1 MNDPARSRAASDR
14 LCIGVSSCLL
24 GQKVR
29 FDGGHKHDRWVTD
42 VLGSWVEFVPVCP
55 EVEIGLGTPRP
66 TIRLERHGSTVRLI
80 CPGDGADH
88 TDAMNAFAEK
98 RTAALA
104 RQRLC
109 GYILKKDSPSCG
121 MERVRVY
128 DRGGV
133 PARDG
138 RGVFAATLLRR
149 LPTLPVEEEG
159 RLNDPRLRENFVTRI
174 FAHQRWLEMER
185 EGVTRARLF
194 RFHERHKYVLMAHS
208 QAGMRRLGHLLGSAA
223 KRTDTTRLAHEYLE
237 GFTAAMQ
244 RVPTPKNHAN
254 VLQHIVGYFS
264 AALDPGDRAELAGT
278 IDEYRLG
285 RLPLVVPVTL
295 VRHYVRKHEVPYL
308 LDQVYLSPH
317 PAELM
322 LLNHV

>member
-1 MNDPARSRAASDR
+1 MTEPAHSKTASKR
-14 LCIGVSSCLL
+14 PRIGVSACLL

-29 FDGGHKHDRWVTD
+29 YDGGHKHDRWVTD
-42 VLGSWVEFVPVCP
+42 VLGIWVEFVPVCP

-66 TIRLERHGSTVRLI
+66 TIRLERLGGALRLVCPTSGS
-80 CPGDGADH
+80 DH
-88 TDAMNAFAEK
+88 TTAMNTFAEK
-98 RTAALA
+98 RSAALA
-104 RQRLC
+104 RAHLC

-121 MERVRVY
+121 LERVRVY
-128 DRGGV
+128 DRNGV

-138 RGVFAATLLRR
+138 RGLFAAALVQR
-149 LPTLPVEEEG
+149 LPSLPVEEEG

-174 FAHQRWLEMER
+174 FAHQRWIEIER
-185 EGVTRARLF
+185 AGITRARLF

-208 QAGMRRLGHLLGSAA
+208 QAGMRRLGHLLGNAS
-223 KRTDTTRLAHEYLE
+223 KRTDVAGLADEYLE
-237 GFTAAMQ
+237 SFTAAMQ

-254 VLQHIVGYFS
+254 VLQHIAGYFS
-264 AALDPGDRAELAGT
+264 DALDPGDRAELAGT
-278 IDEYRLG
+278 IDDYRLG

-295 VRHYVRKHEVPYL
+295 VRHHVRRHQVPYL